1 MRTLFTPFIVF
12 SLMLLCIGCS
22 EDPPS
27 VRVRNDFSKKVN
39 TQFKWSGNTFNINDV
54 MPGTASGFQDVSE
67 GEHTASASIQGE
79 SAAPTATFNAKN
91 DNNYTIVIT
100 NTTPPGMR
108 VDVAGK

>member
-1 MRTLFTPFIVF
+1 MRRLTTPLILF
-12 SLMLLCIGCS
+12 SLMLMCIGCS

-54 MPGTASGFQDVSE
+54 MPGTASGFQDISE
-67 GEHTASASIQGE
+67 GEHTANATIQGE
-79 SAAPTATFNAKN
+79 STTPTAAFSAKN

-100 NTTPPGMR
+100 NTTPPAMR
-108 VDVAGK
+108 VDVEAK